1 VEVAKRNWICQEIG
15 LQLRT
20 ARMSDHVSNLLV
32 LRHMYDYECVVVQWS
47 NSFAPSCRYWSQ
59 SKTMSTRE
67 AKALAELLNKHA
79 KAANATDAFFVTYPY
94 ALRRKC
100 NAYECRCHTPS
111 CHSYMTN
118 SADEIPQVDFNAGQM
133 LATYMNAAGPE
144 VVSRS

>member
-1 VEVAKRNWICQEIG
+1 
-15 LQLRT
+15 
-20 ARMSDHVSNLLV
+20 MH
-32 LRHMYDYECVVVQWS
+32 YDGCVVVGWS
-47 NSFAPSCRYWSQ
+47 DPSADLCRYWSQ

-79 KAANATDAFFVTYPY
+79 KAANATDVFFVTYPY